1 MKNTVKESSVV
12 NKFVGKSGTDQFTM
26 PTWGLI
32 VVLFIALFV
41 IKSFIYIKD
50 PKRHNQ

>member
-1 MKNTVKESSVV
+1 MENTVKESSIV
-12 NKFVGKSGTDQFTM
+12 NKYVKKPMDDQFMM

-41 IKSFIYIKD
+41 IKTFIYLKD

>member
-1 MKNTVKESSVV
+1 MENTVKESSVV
-12 NKFVGKSGTDQFTM
+12 NKFVGKSGVGQFQM

-32 VVLFIALFV
+32 IVLFVALFV